1 MTTTP
6 PPWDAVVVGARVA
19 GSATAMLLARAG
31 LRVLVLDR
39 MRPGADTL
47 STHALMRAGTLQ
59 LKRWGLLDRVVTSG
73 TPAVRRTV
81 FHYGDGET
89 VPVSIKPA
97 AGVDALFAPRRTLLD
112 PLLVDEA
119 ERCGAVVEFGVT
131 VTRMLRG
138 DDGRVVGV
146 RVRDASGRERDE
158 RADLVVGA
166 DGRSSLVAAAVQAR
180 TLVAGRARSSISY
193 GYLEGLPAD
202 GYEWFW
208 SPRRSAGII
217 PTTGGLSCVFVG
229 APPDDVSALRRS
241 LRPETVFREL
251 AGQASSALLDRLDA
265 AVLVGRLRHDR
276 GLPGHLRAAHGPGWA
291 LVGDAGYWKDP
302 LSTHGMT
309 DALRDAELLARAVVS
324 GVAAGGTGSPAG
336 RQALVAYQATRDHLS
351 MQMVDVVERI
361 AAFDWDLTAIR
372 GLLRQLASAMSDEVE
387 ALSELPSAA

>member
-1 MTTTP
+1 MTTTHT
-6 PPWDAVVVGARVA
+6 PWDVVVVGARVA

-59 LKRWGLLDRVVTSG
+59 LMRWGLLDQVVASG

-97 AGVDALFAPRRTLLD
+97 AGVEALYAPRRTLLD

-119 ERCGAVVEFGVT
+119 ERCGATVEFGVA
-131 VTRMLRG
+131 VTAVLRG
-138 DDGRVVGV
+138 EDGRVVGV

-158 RADLVVGA
+158 RADLVIGA
-166 DGRSSLVAAAVQAR
+166 DGRSSLVADQVQAR
-180 TLVAGRARSSISY
+180 TLVAGRARSSILYSY
-193 GYLEGLPAD
+193 FEGLPAD

-208 SPRRSAGII
+208 GQRRSAGII
-217 PTTGGLSCVFVG
+217 PTTGGLSCLFVG

-241 LRPETVFREL
+241 LRPEAVLREL
-251 AGQASSALLDRLDA
+251 AREASPALLERINA
-265 AVLVGRLRHDR
+265 ARPVGQVRHDR
-276 GLPGHLRAAHGPGWA
+276 GLPGHLRAAHGTGWA

-336 RQALVAYQATRDHLS
+336 QQALVAYQSTRDDLS

-361 AAFDWDLTAIR
+361 AAFDWDMTAIR

-387 ALSELPSAA
+387 ALSELPVAA